1 MQANRSGVCT
11 AGREREGRGF
21 KSPPTFFL
29 TLTLKKTM
37 NKEKW
42 KALLQFVITVLT
54 AILGSFGLQS
64 CFAIA

>member
-1 MQANRSGVCT
+1 
-11 AGREREGRGF
+11 
-21 KSPPTFFL
+21 
-29 TLTLKKTM
+29 M

-42 KALLQFVITVLT
+42 KVILQFIVTVLT

>member
-1 MQANRSGVCT
+1 MKANRSGVCT

-21 KSPPTFFL
+21 KSPPIFFSL
-29 TLTLKKTM
+29 SPSKKTM

-54 AILGSFGLQS
+54 AIVGSLTAQS
-64 CFAIA
+64 CFAF